1 MKYFSERHLA
11 MNALTRYDAYDDED
25 RLLTGSKCMLR
36 DSSSL
41 DTGLFGAIA
50 HSVDSP
56 LPVSIPYF
64 FYNVKELLDK

>member
-11 MNALTRYDAYDDED
+11 MTTRTRNDAYDDED
-25 RLLTGSKCMLR
+25 TLLTGSKCMIR

-50 HSVDSP
+50 H
-56 LPVSIPYF
+56 
-64 FYNVKELLDK
+64 